1 MPLWLCR
8 LFDWQAADTY
18 AAPYELPRAH
28 QFSEMGRVSE
38 DMQLE
43 LIMHTIRRA
52 SKKPKSS
59 RLQLCDSEDAV
70 SKAAKFQP
78 YKAINPTASLF
89 SRRPLVWLQNCPIV
103 AQTQHELPRALHLL
117 AAYHETRAFMQS
129 TMAHYLIL
137 RYSQANAQDTTA
149 AIYAAFESASPR
161 FKVRGICTTVQP
173 TVVSHGLLPAVQP
186 CTGDSVL
193 PYMLITFNAQ
203 QLAAEVLDQPEPSS
217 DLLDHEQT
225 MRRPRSSQPEAVAAG
240 TSAGSAIE
248 TGKRPADGLGEAG
261 PAKRH
266 AGSVGTHSPQQQV
279 CLHLIMCVH
288 DLLLCEYK
296 ICI

>member
-1 MPLWLCR
+1 MLLWLCR
-8 LFDWQAADTY
+8 LFDWQPADIY
-18 AAPYELPRAH
+18 VAPYELPRAH

-43 LIMHTIRRA
+43 LIMHAIRRT
-52 SKKPKSS
+52 SRNLKSNP
-59 RLQLCDSEDAV
+59 LQLCDSEDAA

-78 YKAINPTASLF
+78 YKATTPTASQF
-89 SRRPLVWLQNCPIV
+89 SRQRLVWLQNCPIV

-137 RYSQANAQDTTA
+137 KYSRANAQDTTA
-149 AIYAAFESASPR
+149 AICAAFESFSPR
-161 FKVRGICTTVQP
+161 FKVRGIYTTVQP
-173 TVVSHGLLPAVQP
+173 AVVSCELMLAVQP

-193 PYMLITFNAQ
+193 PY
-203 QLAAEVLDQPEPSS
+203 
-217 DLLDHEQT
+217 

-248 TGKRPADGLGEAG
+248 TGKRPADGAGKAG

-266 AGSVGTHSPQQQV
+266 AGSVDAHSPQQQV
-279 CLHLIMCVH
+279 CLHPMMCVQRSATMRVH
-288 DLLLCEYK
+288 NLHIGLSAGSAEC
-296 ICI
+296 CSS